1 VDYHDYTLTINSK
14 TIELDSEITIQQLK
28 QRHGLYPGDE
38 FVMVVLKG
46 KVCLVKSDKPPG
58 PGWFK

>member
-46 KVCLVKSDKPPG
+46 KVCLV
-58 PGWFK
+58 